1 MKLAFRKYGTGQA
14 IIILHGLFGSS
25 DNWQTFGKKLAE
37 HFEVYLVDLRN
48 HGHSPHNEEW
58 NYKIMSDDILELI
71 SDENIQHP
79 IVMGHSMGGKVAMYF
94 AITHPDKVKK
104 LVVLDISPKF
114 YPIHHQ
120 PILTALQAVDLN
132 KITSRKQAEEIISK
146 YISDISTKQF
156 LLKNLYWRDDAPD
169 KLAWRFN
176 LDVIAKNINEVG
188 AETILPKK
196 PMDAFQT
203 LFIRGEKSNYISETD
218 IELVKKYFFG
228 AEIKTIIDAGH
239 WIHADQPQQLYDVLM
254 EFILR

>member
-1 MKLAFRKYGTGQA
+1 MKLAFRKFGTGQA
-14 IIILHGLFGSS
+14 LIILHGLFGSS

-37 HFEVYLVDLRN
+37 HFAVYLVDLRN

-58 NYKIMSDDILELI
+58 NYEVMSDDLAELI

-79 IVMGHSMGGKVAMYF
+79 IVIGHSMGGKAAMYF

-132 KITSRKQAEEIISK
+132 KITSRKQAEEIISEF
-146 YISDISTKQF
+146 ISDISTKQF
-156 LLKNLYWRDDAPD
+156 LLKNLYWSENEPK

-176 LDVIAKNINEVG
+176 LEVIAKNINEVG
-188 AETILPKK
+188 AETPFPEK
-196 PMDAFQT
+196 PIDTFQT
-203 LFIRGEKSNYISETD
+203 LFIRGEKSNYISESD